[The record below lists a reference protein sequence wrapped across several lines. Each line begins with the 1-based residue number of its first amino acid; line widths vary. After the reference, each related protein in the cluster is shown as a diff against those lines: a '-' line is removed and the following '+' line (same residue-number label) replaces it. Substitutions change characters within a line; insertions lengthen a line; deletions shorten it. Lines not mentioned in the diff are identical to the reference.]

1 MSEESTKKTDEAG
14 TGASRSETRQ
24 AWEEVGQQFQELGV
38 SLAAA
43 FNALWASEETQQ
55 HLDSLKV
62 GLKSLADEVSVA
74 VNKAAASPEAS
85 KAKVEAKKA
94 AESAKFA
101 TSKAFEDARPQIT
114 SALKQVNAELQK
126 LIEQLESK
134 NAQK

>member
-1 MSEESTKKTDEAG
+1 MSEESTKKTGEAG
-14 TGASRSETRQ
+14 TGANRSEARQ

-43 FNALWASEETQQ
+43 FNALWANEETQQ
-55 HLDSLKV
+55 HLESLKA

-74 VNKAAASPEAS
+74 VNKSAASPEAA

-94 AESAKFA
+94 AESAKYA
-101 TSKAFEDARPQIT
+101 TSKAFEEARPQIT

-126 LIEQLESK
+126 LIEQLESNEPK
-134 NAQK
+134 N

>member
-1 MSEESTKKTDEAG
+1 MSEESTKKTGEAG

-55 HLDSLKV
+55 HLESLKV

-74 VNKAAASPEAS
+74 VNKAAASPEAA

-94 AESAKFA
+94 AESAKYA
-101 TSKAFEDARPQIT
+101 TSKAFEEARPQIT

-126 LIEQLESK
+126 LIEQLEAK

>member
-1 MSEESTKKTDEAG
+1 MSEESTKQTSEAG

-43 FNALWASEETQQ
+43 LNALWASEETQQ
-55 HLDSLKV
+55 HVESFKA

-74 VNKAAASPEAS
+74 VNKAAASPEAA

-94 AESAKFA
+94 AESAKYA
-101 TSKAFEDARPQIT
+101 TSKAFEEARPQIT

-126 LIEQLESK
+126 LIDQLEAK
-134 NAQK
+134 NTQK

>member
-1 MSEESTKKTDEAG
+1 MSEESTKKTGEAA
-14 TGASRSETRQ
+14 TGANRSEARQ

-55 HLDSLKV
+55 HLESLKV

-74 VNKAAASPEAS
+74 VSKAATSPDTA

-101 TSKAFEDARPQIT
+101 TAKAFEEARPQIT

-134 NAQK
+134 E

>member
-1 MSEESTKKTDEAG
+1 MSEESTKKTGEAG
-14 TGASRSETRQ
+14 TRSETRQ
-24 AWEEVGQQFQELGV
+24 TWEEVGQQFQELGV

-43 FNALWASEETQQ
+43 LNALWASDESQQ
-55 HLDSLKV
+55 HLESFKA

-74 VNKAAASPEAS
+74 VNKAAASPEAA

-94 AESAKFA
+94 AESAKYA
-101 TSKAFEDARPQIT
+101 TSKAFEEARPQIT

-134 NAQK
+134 DA